1 MGIAFPESELRN
13 DFAVNSDGS
22 MGDYMTP
29 KSVGDSIFAGMRKPD
44 YSRIRVPVLAFFV
57 LPRPLEFQIELYQP
71 KNADERDAIGKVYA
85 ADLDYAKMSI
95 DRLRSGVPNARVVE
109 FAGANHYVFLS
120 NEAEVLRGSRLF
132 LADLQ

>member
-1 MGIAFPESELRN
+1 
-13 DFAVNSDGS
+13 
-22 MGDYMTP
+22 
-29 KSVGDSIFAGMRKPD
+29 MRKPD

-57 LPRPLEFQIELYQP
+57 LPRPLEYQIELYQP
-71 KNADERDAIGKVYA
+71 KNADERTAIGKVYA

-95 DRLRSGVPNARVVE
+95 DRLRTGVPNARVVE

-120 NEAEVLRGSRLF
+120 NEPEVLRGSRLF